1 MDNRSSTIVYQ
12 QDGISLVD
20 IWQTLAQYRKL
31 ILVIW
36 ALVSLG
42 GAIVAALMPE
52 RYAFTT
58 LVEIGNYAG
67 GKTELVETS
76 VAARTSLLVNI
87 ISVLQR
93 KHLSE
98 GKDAPAFDVKISIPE
113 KSPSILL
120 LETRGSDESAPSHLA
135 FLGEIVERLKQE
147 HEVAVAA
154 TREALTIQREDI
166 KRSIAALANAR
177 AVTIARYKILDEEE
191 GFLKR
196 QLEQSLRITTLARQD
211 DTLSTSR
218 TMDEATLLTHMMVT
232 NQLEQHRRTLAAL
245 EERLLLRL
253 PQERKDVSKTLADYK
268 LALDEKRSALSAVA
282 SNLRRIRETRTL
294 WPPSQSPKP
303 VAPNRGAIVA
313 LAVMGGLMLG
323 VLVAFVMWR
332 IGDPRGALDRT
343 GEAGGRRAL

>member
-87 ISVLQR
+87 IPVLQR

-191 GFLKR
+191 GF
-196 QLEQSLRITTLARQD
+196 
-211 DTLSTSR
+211 
-218 TMDEATLLTHMMVT
+218 
-232 NQLEQHRRTLAAL
+232 
-245 EERLLLRL
+245 
-253 PQERKDVSKTLADYK
+253 
-268 LALDEKRSALSAVA
+268 
-282 SNLRRIRETRTL
+282 
-294 WPPSQSPKP
+294 
-303 VAPNRGAIVA
+303 
-313 LAVMGGLMLG
+313 
-323 VLVAFVMWR
+323 
-332 IGDPRGALDRT
+332 
-343 GEAGGRRAL
+343 